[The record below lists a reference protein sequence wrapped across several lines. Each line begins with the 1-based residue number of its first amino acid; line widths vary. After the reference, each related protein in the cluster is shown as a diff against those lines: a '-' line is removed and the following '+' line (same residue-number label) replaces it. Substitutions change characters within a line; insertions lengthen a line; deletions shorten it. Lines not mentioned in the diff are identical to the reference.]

1 MADLDIIV
9 RAQNQSYEN
18 IMKTYELLVESIRQ
32 YLSRMLM
39 FHDENNPLDCNF
51 IISTSEDCGL
61 SELEKPT
68 VISMYQMSGEGIIYL
83 KFEGDND
90 YIELDELEVEIQL
103 SILEAIEN
111 S

>member
-51 IISTSEDCGL
+51 IISTYEDCGL

-68 VISMYQMSGEGIIYL
+68 IISMYQMSGEGIIYL

-90 YIELDELEVEIQL
+90 YIELDELEVEVQL

-111 S
+111 N